1 MQKKQRPPRE
11 QIVEAYNRLGN
22 AREVARLLGVG
33 VWIINNELDTAGIER
48 QREPYRM
55 SRNERRLMP
64 LWQRCSEKHN
74 DCRSCLVAQ
83 KCCDWWDEIA
93 GERGDYLHKTFY
105 QLMKEWAR
113 IRNDFEIPSSERL
126 VNKVGFHSYTE
137 FS

>member
-48 QREPYRM
+48 RRGPYRM

-64 LWQRCSEKHN
+64 LWDRCSEKHN
-74 DCRSCLVAQ
+74 DCRSCLVADR
-83 KCCDWWDEIA
+83 CRDWWDENA
-93 GERGDYLHKTFY
+93 EERGDYHRKTFY
-105 QLMKEWAR
+105 QLVKEWAR
-113 IRNDFEIPSSERL
+113 VRNQGLIF
-126 VNKVGFHSYTE
+126 
-137 FS
+137 